1 MRKKTQRNIIIVLMV
16 LLILS
21 LSFNS
26 YLFFNKEE
34 FEKVAIN
41 SVDGVVSIIT
51 DKASGSGVI
60 VREDGIILTNY
71 HVIEDAKKI
80 SVRTRDKR
88 IYNGEIIGQD
98 PEADVAVIKVNGS
111 KLPILKLGDSDKI
124 KIGEKVIAIGRP
136 YGLEFTV
143 TSGIISGEHRDAGPI
158 SYKDFLQTDAS
169 INPGN
174 SGGPLLNL
182 KGEVIG
188 VNTFIISG
196 KDAGEL
202 GFAIP
207 INLAKRIMD
216 DLLKSGEVKRGYFGI
231 TVQDI
236 LEIDKDGN
244 GRLIDG
250 TLVMTVVKGSAAD
263 KAGLRRGDIIKK
275 INNMTMENSN
285 FLRNYIAWL
294 EPGRE
299 IDIEIIRNDTNMNLE
314 LIPDERPKFEE

>member
-1 MRKKTQRNIIIVLMV
+1 MRKKTQRNIIIVLMI

-21 LSFNS
+21 LLING

-41 SVDGVVSIIT
+41 SVDSVVSIIT
-51 DKASGSGVI
+51 DKGSGSGII
-60 VREDGIILTNY
+60 VKEDGVILTNY
-71 HVIEDAKKI
+71 HVIEDAEKI

-88 IYNGEIIGQD
+88 ILNAKIIGSD
-98 PEADVAVIKVNGS
+98 PEADVAVIKINGS
-111 KLPILKLGDSDKI
+111 NLPVLKLGDSDKI
-124 KIGEKVIAIGRP
+124 KIGEKVVAIGRP

-143 TSGIISGEHRDAGPI
+143 TSGIISGKHRDAGPI
-158 SYKDFLQTDAS
+158 SYRDFLQTDAS

-188 VNTFIISG
+188 INTFIISG

-207 INLAKRIMD
+207 INMAKKIMD
-216 DLLKSGEVKRGYFGI
+216 SLLEYGEVKRGYFGI

-236 LEIDKDGN
+236 VEINNEGE
-244 GRLIDG
+244 GRVVDG
-250 TLVMTVVKGSAAD
+250 TLIMSIAKGSAAD
-263 KAGLRRGDIIKK
+263 KAGLKRGDIIKR
-275 INNMTMENSN
+275 IANETIEDSN
-285 FLRNYIAWL
+285 DLRNSIAWL
-294 EPGRE
+294 IPGEE
-299 IDIEIIRNDTNMNLE
+299 INVEIIRNGSILNLD
-314 LIPDERPKFEE
+314 LIPDKRPKFEE